1 MNYYEEESYSSFN
14 IKPWLK
20 LRKFF
25 KPYTRKLQGLILFML
40 ITALMDLSIPLFQKY
55 AVDSFIAKDTT
66 EGISSFIALYSAALV
81 TMAVSVTAF
90 IRQAVVVEMHIG
102 MDLRKEIFEHLQN
115 LSLSYYN
122 TTPVGFILARTL
134 SDTNKIGSMIA
145 WGLVDVF
152 WSFAYVIGAF
162 IAMFMLNVRLT
173 LIVAMVIPVM
183 AVVTVYFQKKILF
196 TSRKLRKVNS
206 KMTGSFNEGITGAKT
221 SKTLVI
227 EDKNLTEF
235 KNISSE
241 MKLSAVKLAR
251 LNALYIPIIVF
262 FGSVLTAMVLARGG
276 RLAMEQIIQ
285 IGTLSA
291 FLSYAINIFEPVQQ
305 LARTFAEV
313 ISLQANIERVTEL
326 LEKEPLIKDSEDVIK
341 IYGDNINPK
350 KENWEEIAGEIEFRN
365 VTFKYP
371 DGDEEVLKDFNLHIP
386 AGTNV
391 AIVGETG
398 AGKSTLVNLACRFFE
413 PTEGEILIDG
423 KDYRERSQLW
433 LHSNIGYVLQAPH
446 LFSGTIKENIR
457 YGKLDAT
464 DKDVME
470 AAKIV
475 SVDTII
481 NKLERGYDS
490 NVGEGGDRLST
501 GEKQLISIARAIL
514 TDPKIFVLD
523 EATSSVDTHTERL
536 IQKGIEYLL
545 KGRTS
550 FIIAHR
556 LSTIKKAD
564 IILVVNDGKIIERGT
579 HKDLITK
586 RGHYYNLYTKQF
598 EEEKTL
604 ELFGDI
610 PSSNKD

>member
-1 MNYYEEESYSSFN
+1 MNYYEEESYRSFN

-20 LRKFF
+20 LKRFF
-25 KPYTRKLQGLILFML
+25 KPYTKNLTGLTILML
-40 ITALMDLSIPLFQKY
+40 VTALMDLSIPLFQKY
-55 AVDSFIAKDTT
+55 AVDNFIAKSTT
-66 EGISSFIALYSAALV
+66 EGL
-81 TMAVSVTAF
+81 TAF
-90 IRQAVVVEMHIG
+90 IGAYGAVLTVMALSVTLFIRLAIVVEMHIG

-122 TTPVGFILARTL
+122 TTPVGYILARTL

-173 LIVAMVIPVM
+173 LIVGLVVPIM
-183 AVVTVYFQKKILF
+183 ALITVYFQNRILS
-196 TSRKLRKVNS
+196 TSRELRKVNS
-206 KMTGSFNEGITGAKT
+206 KMTGAFNEGIMGAKT

-227 EDKNLTEF
+227 EDKNLSEF
-235 KNISSE
+235 KGISE
-241 MKLSAVKLAR
+241 ALEGTAINLAR
-251 LNALYIPIIVF
+251 WNALYIPIIVF
-262 FGSVLTAMVLARGG
+262 FGSVLTALVLARGG
-276 RLAMEQIIQ
+276 ILAMDGIIQ

-291 FLSYAINIFEPVQQ
+291 FLSYAVNIFEPVQQ
-305 LARTFAEV
+305 LARTFAEI
-313 ISLQANIERVTEL
+313 ISLQANIERVTDL
-326 LEKEPLIKDSEDVIK
+326 LDKEPLIKDREDVIK

-350 KENWEEIAGEIEFRN
+350 RENWEEIKGEIEFRN

-371 DGDEEVLKDFNLHIP
+371 DGDEEVLKNFNLHIP

-398 AGKSTLVNLACRFFE
+398 AGKSTLVNLASRFFE
-413 PTEGEILIDG
+413 PREGQILIDG
-423 KDYRERSQLW
+423 RDYRERSQLW
-433 LHSNIGYVLQAPH
+433 LHSNIGYVLQTPH
-446 LFSGTIKENIR
+446 LFSGTIRDNIR
-457 YGKLDAT
+457 YGNLDAS
-464 DKDVME
+464 DDQIRE

-475 SVDTII
+475 SLDTLI
-481 NKLERGYDS
+481 NKFEKGYDTH
-490 NVGEGGDRLST
+490 VGEGGDRLST

-514 TDPKIFVLD
+514 ADPKIFILD
-523 EATSSVDTHTERL
+523 EATSSVDTHTEKL
-536 IQKGIEYLL
+536 IQNGIEYLL

-564 IILVVNDGKIIERGT
+564 IILVVEDGKIIERGS
-579 HKDLITK
+579 HKELIAK
-586 RGHYYNLYTKQF
+586 KGHYYNLYTKQF

-604 ELFGDI
+604 EVL
-610 PSSNKD
+610 K

>member
-1 MNYYEEESYSSFN
+1 MNYYEEESYKSFN
-14 IKPWLK
+14 IKPWVK
-20 LRKFF
+20 LGKFF
-25 KPYTRKLQGLILFML
+25 KPYTKKFIFLIIFML
-40 ITALMDLSIPLFQKY
+40 LTAIMDLSIPLFQKY
-55 AVDSFIAKDTT
+55 AVDNFIVKKTT
-66 EGISSFIALYSAALV
+66 EGISTFALFYVTVSAIMAL
-81 TMAVSVTAF
+81 SVALF
-90 IRQAVVVEMHIG
+90 VRVAIVVEMHIG
-102 MDLRKEIFEHLQN
+102 MDLRKSIFEHLQN
-115 LSLSYYN
+115 LSISYYN
-122 TTPVGFILARTL
+122 ATPVGYILARTL

-152 WSFAYVIGAF
+152 WSFTYVIGAF
-162 IAMFMLNVRLT
+162 IAMFMLNKNLT
-173 LIVAMVIPVM
+173 IIVALVIPVM
-183 AVVTVYFQKKILF
+183 AIITTYFQNKILL

-206 KMTGSFNEGITGAKT
+206 KMTGSFNEGITGART

-227 EDKNLTEF
+227 EDKNLFSF
-235 KNISSE
+235 KNITGE
-241 MKLSAVKLAR
+241 MKSASIRLAR
-251 LNALYIPIIVF
+251 LNAFYIPTIVF
-262 FGSVLTAMVLARGG
+262 FGSVLTAFVLARGG
-276 RLAMEQIIQ
+276 KLAMEQIIQ

-313 ISLQANIERVTEL
+313 ISLQANIERVTDL
-326 LEKEPLIKDSEDVIK
+326 LEKEPLIKDSEDIIK
-341 IYGDNINPK
+341 VYGDNINPK
-350 KENWEEIAGEIEFRN
+350 KKNWEEIIGEIEFKN
-365 VTFKYP
+365 VRFKYP
-371 DGDEEVLKDFNLHIP
+371 DGDEEVLNNFNLHIP
-386 AGTNV
+386 AGTNI

-433 LHSNIGYVLQAPH
+433 LHSNIGYVLQNPH

-457 YGKLDAT
+457 YGNLDAT
-464 DKDVME
+464 DEQILE

-475 SVDTII
+475 SVDTIVD
-481 NKLERGYDS
+481 KLEKGYDS
-490 NVGEGGDRLST
+490 QVGEGGDRLST

-514 TDPKIFVLD
+514 ANPKIFILD
-523 EATSSVDTHTERL
+523 EATSSIDTHTERL

-579 HKDLITK
+579 HKELIAK
-586 RGHYYNLYTKQF
+586 KGHYYNLYTKQF

-604 ELFGDI
+604 EVL
-610 PSSNKD
+610 K

>member
-1 MNYYEEESYSSFN
+1 MNYYEEESYRSFN

-20 LRKFF
+20 LKRFF
-25 KPYTRKLQGLILFML
+25 KPYTKNLTGLTILML
-40 ITALMDLSIPLFQKY
+40 VTALMDLSIPLFQKY
-55 AVDSFIAKDTT
+55 AVDNFIAKSTT
-66 EGISSFIALYSAALV
+66 EGL
-81 TMAVSVTAF
+81 TAF
-90 IRQAVVVEMHIG
+90 IGAYGAVLTVMALSVTLFIRLAIVVEMHIG

-122 TTPVGFILARTL
+122 TTPVGYILARTL

-173 LIVAMVIPVM
+173 LIVGLVVPIM
-183 AVVTVYFQKKILF
+183 ALITVYFQNRILS
-196 TSRKLRKVNS
+196 TSRELRKVNS
-206 KMTGSFNEGITGAKT
+206 KMTGAFNEGIMGAKT

-227 EDKNLTEF
+227 EDKNLSEF
-235 KNISSE
+235 KGISE
-241 MKLSAVKLAR
+241 ALEGSAINLAR
-251 LNALYIPIIVF
+251 WNALYIPIIVF
-262 FGSVLTAMVLARGG
+262 FGSVLTALVLARGG
-276 RLAMEQIIQ
+276 ILAMDGIIQ

-291 FLSYAINIFEPVQQ
+291 FLSYAVNIFEPVQQ
-305 LARTFAEV
+305 LARTFAEI
-313 ISLQANIERVTEL
+313 ISLQANIERVTDL
-326 LEKEPLIKDSEDVIK
+326 LDKEPLIKDREDVIK

-350 KENWEEIAGEIEFRN
+350 RENWEEIKGEIEFRN

-371 DGDEEVLKDFNLHIP
+371 DGDEEVLKNFNLHIP

-413 PTEGEILIDG
+413 PREGQILIDG
-423 KDYRERSQLW
+423 RDYRERSQLW
-433 LHSNIGYVLQAPH
+433 IHSNIGYVLQTPH
-446 LFSGTIKENIR
+446 LFSGTIRDNIR
-457 YGKLDAT
+457 YGNLDAS
-464 DKDVME
+464 DDQIRE

-475 SVDTII
+475 SLDTLI
-481 NKLERGYDS
+481 NKFEKGYDTH
-490 NVGEGGDRLST
+490 VGEGGDRLST

-514 TDPKIFVLD
+514 ADPKIFILD
-523 EATSSVDTHTERL
+523 EATSSVDTHTEKL
-536 IQKGIEYLL
+536 IQNGIEYLL

-564 IILVVNDGKIIERGT
+564 IILVVEDGKIIERGS
-579 HKDLITK
+579 HKELIAK
-586 RGHYYNLYTKQF
+586 KGHYYDLYTKQF

-604 ELFGDI
+604 EVL
-610 PSSNKD
+610 K

>member
-1 MNYYEEESYSSFN
+1 MNYYEEEGYSSFN
-14 IKPWLK
+14 IKPWFK
-20 LRKFF
+20 LRRFF
-25 KPYTRKLQGLILFML
+25 KPYTRKLLHLILFMF

-122 TTPVGFILARTL
+122 TTPVGYILARTL

-183 AVVTVYFQKKILF
+183 AVITVYFQKKILL

-313 ISLQANIERVTEL
+313 ISLQVNIERVTEL

-514 TDPKIFVLD
+514 ADPKIFVLD

-579 HKDLITK
+579 HKNLIANK
-586 RGHYYNLYTKQF
+586 GHYYNLYTKQF

>member
-1 MNYYEEESYSSFN
+1 MNNYEEESYRSFN

-20 LRKFF
+20 LKRFF
-25 KPYTRKLQGLILFML
+25 KPYTKNLTGLTILML
-40 ITALMDLSIPLFQKY
+40 VTALMDLSIPLFQKY
-55 AVDSFIAKDTT
+55 AVDNFIAKSTT
-66 EGISSFIALYSAALV
+66 EGL
-81 TMAVSVTAF
+81 TAF
-90 IRQAVVVEMHIG
+90 IGAYGAVLTVMALSVTLFIRLAIVVEMHIG

-122 TTPVGFILARTL
+122 TTPVGYILARTL

-173 LIVAMVIPVM
+173 LIVGLVVPIM
-183 AVVTVYFQKKILF
+183 ALITVYFQNRILS
-196 TSRKLRKVNS
+196 TSRELRKVNS
-206 KMTGSFNEGITGAKT
+206 KMTGAFNEGIMGAKT

-227 EDKNLTEF
+227 EDKNLSEF
-235 KNISSE
+235 KGISE
-241 MKLSAVKLAR
+241 ALEGSAINLAR
-251 LNALYIPIIVF
+251 WNALYIPIIVF
-262 FGSVLTAMVLARGG
+262 FGSVLTALVLARGG
-276 RLAMEQIIQ
+276 ILAMDGIIQ

-291 FLSYAINIFEPVQQ
+291 FLSYAVNIFEPVQQ
-305 LARTFAEV
+305 LARTFAEI
-313 ISLQANIERVTEL
+313 ISLQANIERVTDL
-326 LEKEPLIKDSEDVIK
+326 LDKEPLIKDREDVIK

-350 KENWEEIAGEIEFRN
+350 RENWEEIKGEIEFRN

-371 DGDEEVLKDFNLHIP
+371 DGDEEVLKNFNLHIP

-398 AGKSTLVNLACRFFE
+398 AGKSTLVNLASRFFE
-413 PTEGEILIDG
+413 PREGQILIDG
-423 KDYRERSQLW
+423 RDYRERSQLW
-433 LHSNIGYVLQAPH
+433 LHSNIGYVLQTPH
-446 LFSGTIKENIR
+446 LFSGTIRDNIR
-457 YGKLDAT
+457 YGNLDAS
-464 DKDVME
+464 DDQIRE

-475 SVDTII
+475 SLDTLI
-481 NKLERGYDS
+481 NKFEKGYDTH
-490 NVGEGGDRLST
+490 VGEGGDRLST

-514 TDPKIFVLD
+514 ADPKIFILD
-523 EATSSVDTHTERL
+523 EATSSVDTHTEKL
-536 IQKGIEYLL
+536 IQNGIEYLL

-564 IILVVNDGKIIERGT
+564 IILVVEDGKIIERGS
-579 HKDLITK
+579 HKELIAK
-586 RGHYYNLYTKQF
+586 KGHYYNLYTKQF

-604 ELFGDI
+604 EVL
-610 PSSNKD
+610 K

>member
-1 MNYYEEESYSSFN
+1 MNYYEEESYRSFN

-20 LRKFF
+20 LKRFF
-25 KPYTRKLQGLILFML
+25 KPYTKNLTGLTILML
-40 ITALMDLSIPLFQKY
+40 VTALMDLSIPLFQKY
-55 AVDSFIAKDTT
+55 AVDNFIAKSTT
-66 EGISSFIALYSAALV
+66 EGL
-81 TMAVSVTAF
+81 TAF
-90 IRQAVVVEMHIG
+90 IGAYGAVLTVMALSVTLFIRLAIVVEMHIG

-122 TTPVGFILARTL
+122 TTPVGYILARTL

-173 LIVAMVIPVM
+173 LIVGLVVPIM
-183 AVVTVYFQKKILF
+183 ALITVYFQNRILS
-196 TSRKLRKVNS
+196 TSRELRKVNS
-206 KMTGSFNEGITGAKT
+206 KMTGAFNEGIMGAKT

-227 EDKNLTEF
+227 EDKNLSEF
-235 KNISSE
+235 KGISE
-241 MKLSAVKLAR
+241 ALEGSAINLAR
-251 LNALYIPIIVF
+251 WNALYIPIIVF
-262 FGSVLTAMVLARGG
+262 FGSVLTALVLARGG
-276 RLAMEQIIQ
+276 ILAMDGIIQ

-291 FLSYAINIFEPVQQ
+291 FLSYAVNIFEPVQQ
-305 LARTFAEV
+305 LARTFSEI
-313 ISLQANIERVTEL
+313 ISLQANIERVTDL
-326 LEKEPLIKDSEDVIK
+326 LDKEPLIKDREDVIK

-350 KENWEEIAGEIEFRN
+350 RENWEEIKGEIEFRN

-371 DGDEEVLKDFNLHIP
+371 DGDEEVLKNFNLHIP

-413 PTEGEILIDG
+413 PREGQILIDG
-423 KDYRERSQLW
+423 RDYRERSQLW
-433 LHSNIGYVLQAPH
+433 LHSNIGYVLQTPH
-446 LFSGTIKENIR
+446 LFSGTIRDNIK
-457 YGKLDAT
+457 YGNLDAS
-464 DKDVME
+464 DDQIRE

-475 SVDTII
+475 SLDTLI
-481 NKLERGYDS
+481 NKFEKGYDTH
-490 NVGEGGDRLST
+490 VGEGGDRLST

-514 TDPKIFVLD
+514 ADPKIFILD
-523 EATSSVDTHTERL
+523 EATSSVDTHTEKL
-536 IQKGIEYLL
+536 IQNGIEYLL

-564 IILVVNDGKIIERGT
+564 IILVVEDGKIIERGS
-579 HKDLITK
+579 HKELIAK
-586 RGHYYNLYTKQF
+586 KGHYYNLYTKQF

-604 ELFGDI
+604 EVL
-610 PSSNKD
+610 K

>member
-1 MNYYEEESYSSFN
+1 MNYYEEESNKSFN

-20 LRKFF
+20 LGKFF
-25 KPYTRKLQGLILFML
+25 KPYIKNITILIVFML
-40 ITALMDLSIPLFQKY
+40 ITAVMDLSIPLFQKY
-55 AVDSFIAKDTT
+55 AVDNFIIKDTT
-66 EGISSFIALYSAALV
+66 EGLSTFIALYGAALI
-81 TMAVSVTAF
+81 TMALSVTIFVRMA
-90 IRQAVVVEMHIG
+90 IVVEMHIG
-102 MDLRKEIFEHLQN
+102 KDLRKDIFEHLQN

-122 TTPVGFILARTL
+122 TTPVGYIMARTL
-134 SDTNKIGSMIA
+134 SDTNKIGTMIA

-152 WSFAYVIGAF
+152 WSVAYVIGAF
-162 IAMFMLNVRLT
+162 IAMFLLNAKLA
-173 LIVAMVIPVM
+173 LIVMFVIPFM
-183 AVVTVYFQKKILF
+183 AIITVYFQKKLLL

-206 KMTGSFNEGITGAKT
+206 KMTGSFNEGISGART

-227 EDKNLTEF
+227 EDKNLNEF
-235 KNISSE
+235 KEISIE
-241 MKLSAVKLAR
+241 MKSSSIKLAR

-262 FGSVLTAMVLARGG
+262 FGSVLTALVLSKGSE
-276 RLAMEQIIQ
+276 LAIEQIIQ

-305 LARTFAEV
+305 LAKTFAEV
-313 ISLQANIERVTEL
+313 ISLQANIERVTDL
-326 LEKEPLIKDSEDVIK
+326 LEKEPLIKDSIDVVK
-341 IYGDNINPK
+341 LYGDNINPK
-350 KENWEEIAGEIEFRN
+350 KENWEEIVGEIEFNN
-365 VTFKYP
+365 VSFKYP
-371 DGDEEVLKDFNLHIP
+371 DGDEEVLKNFNLFIP

-413 PTEGEILIDG
+413 PTEGEVLIDG

-433 LHSNIGYVLQAPH
+433 LHSNIGYVLQNPH
-446 LFSGTIKENIR
+446 LFSGTIKENIK
-457 YGKLDAT
+457 YGNLDAS
-464 DKDVME
+464 DEEIIE
-470 AAKIV
+470 AARIV

-481 NKLERGYDS
+481 DKLEKGYDS
-490 NVGEGGDRLST
+490 QVGEGGDRLST

-514 TDPKIFVLD
+514 ANPKIFILD
-523 EATSSVDTHTERL
+523 EATSSIDTHTERL

-564 IILVVNDGKIIERGT
+564 IILVVNDGKIIERGR
-579 HKDLITK
+579 HKDLIAK
-586 RGHYYNLYTKQF
+586 KGHYYNLYTKQF

-604 ELFGDI
+604 EVL
-610 PSSNKD
+610 K

>member
-20 LRKFF
+20 LGRFF
-25 KPYTRKLQGLILFML
+25 KPYTKKLLGIILFMF

-66 EGISSFIALYSAALV
+66 EGINSFIALYAAVLV
-81 TMAVSVTAF
+81 TMAISVNIF
-90 IRQAVVVEMHIG
+90 IRLAIVVEMHIG

-122 TTPVGFILARTL
+122 TTPVGYIMARTL

-152 WSFAYVIGAF
+152 WSFAYVTGAF
-162 IAMFMLNVRLT
+162 IAMLLLNVQLT
-173 LIVAMVIPVM
+173 VIIAIVIPVM
-183 AVVTVYFQKKILF
+183 AVITVYFQNKILL
-196 TSRKLRKVNS
+196 TSRKLRKINS
-206 KMTGSFNEGITGAKT
+206 KMTGSFNEGITGAIT

-227 EDKNLTEF
+227 EDKNLMQF

-241 MKLSAVKLAR
+241 MKVTAVNLAR
-251 LNALYIPIIVF
+251 LNAFYIPIIVF
-262 FGSVLTAMVLARGG
+262 FGSVLTALVLARGG
-276 RLAMEQIIQ
+276 RLAMDKIIQ

-291 FLSYAINIFEPVQQ
+291 FLSYAISIFEPVQQ

-313 ISLQANIERVTEL
+313 ISLQANIERVTDL
-326 LEKEPLIKDSEDVIK
+326 LEKEPLIKDSEEVVK
-341 IYGDNINPK
+341 IYGDTINPK
-350 KENWEEIAGEIEFRN
+350 KENWEEIIGEIEFKN
-365 VTFKYP
+365 VSFKYP
-371 DGDEEVLKDFNLHIP
+371 DGDEEVLQNFNLHIP

-433 LHSNIGYVLQAPH
+433 LHSNIGYVLQDPH

-464 DKDVME
+464 DEEIME

-481 NKLERGYDS
+481 NKLEKGYDS
-490 NVGEGGDRLST
+490 HVGEGGDRLST

-514 TDPKIFVLD
+514 SNPKIFILD
-523 EATSSVDTHTERL
+523 EATSSVDTQTEIL

-556 LSTIKKAD
+556 LSTIKKAG
-564 IILVVNDGKIIERGT
+564 IILVVNEGKIIEQGT
-579 HKDLITK
+579 HNELIAK

-604 ELFGDI
+604 EVL
-610 PSSNKD
+610 K

>member
-1 MNYYEEESYSSFN
+1 MNYYEEESYRSFN

-20 LRKFF
+20 LKRFF
-25 KPYTRKLQGLILFML
+25 KPYTKNLTGLTILML
-40 ITALMDLSIPLFQKY
+40 VTALMDLSIPLFQKY
-55 AVDSFIAKDTT
+55 AVDNFIAKSTT
-66 EGISSFIALYSAALV
+66 EGL
-81 TMAVSVTAF
+81 TAF
-90 IRQAVVVEMHIG
+90 IGAYGAVLTVMALSVTLFIRLAIVVEMHIG

-122 TTPVGFILARTL
+122 TTPVGYILARTL

-173 LIVAMVIPVM
+173 LIVGLVVPIM
-183 AVVTVYFQKKILF
+183 ALITVYFQNRILS
-196 TSRKLRKVNS
+196 TSRELRKVNS
-206 KMTGSFNEGITGAKT
+206 KMTGAFNEGIMGAKT

-227 EDKNLTEF
+227 EDKNLSEF
-235 KNISSE
+235 KGISE
-241 MKLSAVKLAR
+241 ALEGSAINLAR
-251 LNALYIPIIVF
+251 WNALYIPIIVF
-262 FGSVLTAMVLARGG
+262 FGSVLTALVLARGG
-276 RLAMEQIIQ
+276 ILAMDGIIQ

-291 FLSYAINIFEPVQQ
+291 FLSYAVNIFEPVQQ
-305 LARTFAEV
+305 LARTFAEI
-313 ISLQANIERVTEL
+313 ISLQANIERVTDL
-326 LEKEPLIKDSEDVIK
+326 LDKEPLIKDREDVIK

-350 KENWEEIAGEIEFRN
+350 RENWEEIKGEIEFRN

-371 DGDEEVLKDFNLHIP
+371 DGDEEVLKNFNLHIP

-398 AGKSTLVNLACRFFE
+398 AGKSTLVNLAFRFFE
-413 PTEGEILIDG
+413 PREGQILIDG
-423 KDYRERSQLW
+423 RDYRERSQLW
-433 LHSNIGYVLQAPH
+433 LHSNIGYVLQTPH
-446 LFSGTIKENIR
+446 LFSGTIRDNIR
-457 YGKLDAT
+457 YGNLDAS
-464 DKDVME
+464 DDQIRE

-475 SVDTII
+475 SLDTLI
-481 NKLERGYDS
+481 NKFEKGYDTH
-490 NVGEGGDRLST
+490 VGEGGDRLST

-514 TDPKIFVLD
+514 ADPKIFILD
-523 EATSSVDTHTERL
+523 EATSSVDTHTEKL
-536 IQKGIEYLL
+536 IQNGIEYLL

-564 IILVVNDGKIIERGT
+564 IILVVEDGKIIERGS
-579 HKDLITK
+579 HKELIAK
-586 RGHYYNLYTKQF
+586 KGHYYNLYTKQF

-604 ELFGDI
+604 EVL
-610 PSSNKD
+610 K

>member
-1 MNYYEEESYSSFN
+1 MNYYEEECYSSFN

-20 LRKFF
+20 LGRFF
-25 KPYTRKLQGLILFML
+25 KPYTKKLLGIILFMF

-66 EGISSFIALYSAALV
+66 EGINSFIALYAAVLV
-81 TMAVSVTAF
+81 TMAISVNIF
-90 IRQAVVVEMHIG
+90 IRLAIVVEMHIG

-122 TTPVGFILARTL
+122 TTPVGYIMARTL

-152 WSFAYVIGAF
+152 WSFAYVTGAF
-162 IAMFMLNVRLT
+162 IAMLLLNVQLT
-173 LIVAMVIPVM
+173 VIIAIVIPVM
-183 AVVTVYFQKKILF
+183 AVITVYFQNKILL
-196 TSRKLRKVNS
+196 TSRKLRKINS
-206 KMTGSFNEGITGAKT
+206 KMTGSFNEGITGAIT

-227 EDKNLTEF
+227 EDKNLMQF

-241 MKLSAVKLAR
+241 MKVTAVNLAR
-251 LNALYIPIIVF
+251 LNAFYIPIIVF
-262 FGSVLTAMVLARGG
+262 FGSVLTALVLARGG
-276 RLAMEQIIQ
+276 RLAMDKIIQ

-291 FLSYAINIFEPVQQ
+291 FLSYAISIFEPVQQ

-313 ISLQANIERVTEL
+313 ISLQANIERVTDL
-326 LEKEPLIKDSEDVIK
+326 LEKEPLIKDSEEVVK
-341 IYGDNINPK
+341 IYGDNINPIR
-350 KENWEEIAGEIEFRN
+350 ENWEEIVGEIEFKN
-365 VTFKYP
+365 VSFKYP
-371 DGDEEVLKDFNLHIP
+371 DGDEEVLQNFNLHIP

-433 LHSNIGYVLQAPH
+433 LHSNIGYVLQDPH

-464 DKDVME
+464 DEEIME

-481 NKLERGYDS
+481 NKLEKGYDS
-490 NVGEGGDRLST
+490 HVGEGGDRLST

-514 TDPKIFVLD
+514 SNPKIFILD
-523 EATSSVDTHTERL
+523 EATSSVDTQTEIL

-564 IILVVNDGKIIERGT
+564 IILVVNEGKIIEQGT
-579 HKDLITK
+579 HNELIAK

-604 ELFGDI
+604 EVL
-610 PSSNKD
+610 K

>member
-1 MNYYEEESYSSFN
+1 MEYYEEEGYKSFN

-20 LRKFF
+20 LRRFF
-25 KPYTRKLQGLILFML
+25 KPYTKNIVILILFML
-40 ITALMDLSIPLFQKY
+40 LTAMMDLSIPLFQKY
-55 AVDSFIAKDTT
+55 AVDNFIVKNTTQGLGTFIAFY
-66 EGISSFIALYSAALV
+66 GAALV
-81 TMAVSVTAF
+81 IMALSVTIFVRTA
-90 IRQAVVVEMHIG
+90 IVVEMYIG
-102 MDLRKEIFEHLQN
+102 KDLRSEIFLHLQN
-115 LSLSYYN
+115 LSISYYN
-122 TTPVGFILARTL
+122 TTPVGYLMARTL

-162 IAMFMLNVRLT
+162 IAMFMLNEKLAF
-173 LIVAMVIPVM
+173 IVMLVIPLM
-183 AVVTVYFQKKILF
+183 AVVTAYFQNKLLL

-206 KMTGSFNEGITGAKT
+206 KMTGAFNEGISGART

-227 EDKNLTEF
+227 EDKNLKGF
-235 KNISSE
+235 KEISSE
-241 MKLSAVKLAR
+241 MKVSSIKLAR

-262 FGSVLTAMVLARGG
+262 FGSVLTALVLARGSQ
-276 RLAMEQIIQ
+276 LALEQIIQ

-305 LARTFAEV
+305 LAKIFAEI
-313 ISLQANIERVTEL
+313 ISLQANIERVTDL
-326 LEKEPLIKDSEDVIK
+326 LEQEPLIKDREEVVAV
-341 IYGDNINPK
+341 YGDTINPK
-350 KENWEEIAGEIEFRN
+350 KENWEEIAGEIEFKN

-371 DGDEEVLKDFNLHIP
+371 DGDEEVLKNFNLHIP
-386 AGTNV
+386 PGTNV

-398 AGKSTLVNLACRFFE
+398 AGKSTLVNLACRFYE
-413 PTEGEILIDG
+413 PTEGEILVDG

-433 LHSNIGYVLQAPH
+433 LHSNIGYVLQNPH
-446 LFSGTIKENIR
+446 LFSGTIKENIK
-457 YGKLDAT
+457 YGKLDAS
-464 DKDVME
+464 DE
-470 AAKIV
+470 EIIRAAKIV

-481 NKLERGYDS
+481 DKMEKGYDS
-490 NVGEGGDRLST
+490 QVGEGGDRLST

-514 TDPKIFVLD
+514 ADPKIFILD
-523 EATSSVDTHTERL
+523 EATSSIDTQTERL
-536 IQKGIEYLL
+536 IQKGIDYLL

-579 HKDLITK
+579 HKDLIARK
-586 RGHYYNLYTKQF
+586 GHYYNLYTKQF

-604 ELFGDI
+604 EVL
-610 PSSNKD
+610 K

>member
-1 MNYYEEESYSSFN
+1 MNYYEEESYRSFN

-20 LRKFF
+20 LKRFF
-25 KPYTRKLQGLILFML
+25 KPYTKNLTGLTILML
-40 ITALMDLSIPLFQKY
+40 VTALMDLSIPLFQKY
-55 AVDSFIAKDTT
+55 AVDNFIAKSTT
-66 EGISSFIALYSAALV
+66 EGL
-81 TMAVSVTAF
+81 TAF
-90 IRQAVVVEMHIG
+90 IGAYGAVLTVMALSVTLFIRLAIVVEMHIG

-122 TTPVGFILARTL
+122 TTPVGYILARTL

-152 WSFAYVIGAF
+152 WSFAYAIGAF

-173 LIVAMVIPVM
+173 LIVGLVVPIM
-183 AVVTVYFQKKILF
+183 ALITVYFQNRILS
-196 TSRKLRKVNS
+196 TSRELRKVNS
-206 KMTGSFNEGITGAKT
+206 KMTGAFNEGIMGAKT

-227 EDKNLTEF
+227 EDKNLSEF
-235 KNISSE
+235 KGISE
-241 MKLSAVKLAR
+241 ALEGSAINLAR
-251 LNALYIPIIVF
+251 WNALYIPIIVF
-262 FGSVLTAMVLARGG
+262 FGSVLTALVLARGG
-276 RLAMEQIIQ
+276 ILAMDGIIQ

-291 FLSYAINIFEPVQQ
+291 FLSYAVNIFEPVQQ
-305 LARTFAEV
+305 LARTFAEI
-313 ISLQANIERVTEL
+313 ISLQANIERVTDL
-326 LEKEPLIKDSEDVIK
+326 LDKEPLIKDREDVIK

-350 KENWEEIAGEIEFRN
+350 RENWEEIKGEIEFRN

-371 DGDEEVLKDFNLHIP
+371 DGDEEVLKNFNLHIP

-413 PTEGEILIDG
+413 PREGQILIDG
-423 KDYRERSQLW
+423 RDYRERSQLW
-433 LHSNIGYVLQAPH
+433 LHSNIGYVLQTPH
-446 LFSGTIKENIR
+446 LFSGTIRDNIR
-457 YGKLDAT
+457 YGNLDAS
-464 DKDVME
+464 DDQIRE

-475 SVDTII
+475 SLDTLI
-481 NKLERGYDS
+481 NKFEKGYDTH
-490 NVGEGGDRLST
+490 VGEGGDRLST

-514 TDPKIFVLD
+514 ADPKIFILD
-523 EATSSVDTHTERL
+523 EATSSVDTHTEKL
-536 IQKGIEYLL
+536 IQNGIEYLL

-564 IILVVNDGKIIERGT
+564 IILVVEDGKIIERGS
-579 HKDLITK
+579 HKELIAK
-586 RGHYYNLYTKQF
+586 KGHYYNLYTKQF

-604 ELFGDI
+604 EVL
-610 PSSNKD
+610 K

>member
-1 MNYYEEESYSSFN
+1 MNYYEEESYKSFN
-14 IKPWLK
+14 IKPWVK
-20 LRKFF
+20 LGKFF
-25 KPYTRKLQGLILFML
+25 KPYTKKFIFLIIFML
-40 ITALMDLSIPLFQKY
+40 LTAIMDLSIPLFQKY
-55 AVDSFIAKDTT
+55 AVDNFIVKKTT
-66 EGISSFIALYSAALV
+66 EGISTFALFYVTVSAIMAL
-81 TMAVSVTAF
+81 SVALF
-90 IRQAVVVEMHIG
+90 VRVAIVVEMHIG
-102 MDLRKEIFEHLQN
+102 MDLRKSIFEHLQN
-115 LSLSYYN
+115 LSISYYN
-122 TTPVGFILARTL
+122 TTPVGYILARTL

-152 WSFAYVIGAF
+152 WSFTYVIGAF
-162 IAMFMLNVRLT
+162 IAMFMLNKNLT
-173 LIVAMVIPVM
+173 IIVALVIPVM
-183 AVVTVYFQKKILF
+183 AIITTYFQNKILL

-206 KMTGSFNEGITGAKT
+206 KMTGSFNEGITGART

-227 EDKNLTEF
+227 EDKNLFSF
-235 KNISSE
+235 KNITGE
-241 MKLSAVKLAR
+241 MKSASIRLAR
-251 LNALYIPIIVF
+251 LNAFYIPTIVF
-262 FGSVLTAMVLARGG
+262 FGSVLTAFVLARGG
-276 RLAMEQIIQ
+276 KLAMEQIIQ

-313 ISLQANIERVTEL
+313 ISLQANIERVTDL
-326 LEKEPLIKDSEDVIK
+326 LEKEPLIKDSEDIIK
-341 IYGDNINPK
+341 VYGDNINPK
-350 KENWEEIAGEIEFRN
+350 KKNWEEIIGEIEFKN
-365 VTFKYP
+365 VRFKYP
-371 DGDEEVLKDFNLHIP
+371 DGDEEVLNNFNLHIP
-386 AGTNV
+386 AGTNI

-433 LHSNIGYVLQAPH
+433 LHSNIGYVLQNPH

-457 YGKLDAT
+457 YGNLDAT
-464 DKDVME
+464 DEQILE

-475 SVDTII
+475 SVDTIVD
-481 NKLERGYDS
+481 KLEKGYDS
-490 NVGEGGDRLST
+490 QVGEGGDRLST

-514 TDPKIFVLD
+514 ANPKIFILD
-523 EATSSVDTHTERL
+523 EATSSIDTHTERL

-579 HKDLITK
+579 HKELIAK
-586 RGHYYNLYTKQF
+586 KGHYYNLYTKQF

-604 ELFGDI
+604 EVL
-610 PSSNKD
+610 K

>member
-1 MNYYEEESYSSFN
+1 MNYYEEESYRSFN

-20 LRKFF
+20 LKRFF
-25 KPYTRKLQGLILFML
+25 KPYTKNLTGLTILML
-40 ITALMDLSIPLFQKY
+40 VTALMDLSIPLFQKY
-55 AVDSFIAKDTT
+55 AVDNFIAKSTT
-66 EGISSFIALYSAALV
+66 EGL
-81 TMAVSVTAF
+81 TAF
-90 IRQAVVVEMHIG
+90 IGAYGAVLTVMALSVTLFIRLAIVVEMHIG

-122 TTPVGFILARTL
+122 TTPVGYILARTL

-173 LIVAMVIPVM
+173 LIVGLVVPIM
-183 AVVTVYFQKKILF
+183 ALITVYFQNRILS
-196 TSRKLRKVNS
+196 TSRELRKVNS
-206 KMTGSFNEGITGAKT
+206 KMTGAFNEGIMGAKT

-227 EDKNLTEF
+227 EDKNLSEF
-235 KNISSE
+235 KGISE
-241 MKLSAVKLAR
+241 ALEGSAINLAR
-251 LNALYIPIIVF
+251 WNALYIPIIVF
-262 FGSVLTAMVLARGG
+262 FGSVLTALVLARGG
-276 RLAMEQIIQ
+276 ILAMDGIIQ

-291 FLSYAINIFEPVQQ
+291 FLSYAVNIFEPVQQ
-305 LARTFAEV
+305 LARTFAEI
-313 ISLQANIERVTEL
+313 ISLQANIERVTDL
-326 LEKEPLIKDSEDVIK
+326 LDKEPLIKDREDVIK

-350 KENWEEIAGEIEFRN
+350 RENWEEIKGEIEFRN

-371 DGDEEVLKDFNLHIP
+371 DGDEEVLKNFNLHIL

-413 PTEGEILIDG
+413 PREGQILIDG
-423 KDYRERSQLW
+423 RDYRERSQLW
-433 LHSNIGYVLQAPH
+433 LHSNIGYVLQTPH
-446 LFSGTIKENIR
+446 LFSGTIRDNIR
-457 YGKLDAT
+457 YGNLDAS
-464 DKDVME
+464 DDQIRE

-475 SVDTII
+475 SLDTLI
-481 NKLERGYDS
+481 NKFEKGYDTH
-490 NVGEGGDRLST
+490 VGEGGDRLST

-514 TDPKIFVLD
+514 ADPKIFILD
-523 EATSSVDTHTERL
+523 EATSSVDTHTEKL
-536 IQKGIEYLL
+536 IQNGIEYLL

-564 IILVVNDGKIIERGT
+564 IILVVEDGKIIERGS
-579 HKDLITK
+579 HKELIAK
-586 RGHYYNLYTKQF
+586 KGHYYNLYTKQF

-604 ELFGDI
+604 EVL
-610 PSSNKD
+610 K

>member
-1 MNYYEEESYSSFN
+1 MNYYEEESYRSFN

-20 LRKFF
+20 LKRFF
-25 KPYTRKLQGLILFML
+25 KPYTKNLTGLTILML
-40 ITALMDLSIPLFQKY
+40 VTALMDLSIPLFQKY
-55 AVDSFIAKDTT
+55 AVDNFIAKSTT
-66 EGISSFIALYSAALV
+66 EGL
-81 TMAVSVTAF
+81 TAF
-90 IRQAVVVEMHIG
+90 IGAYGAVLTVMALSVTLFIRLAIVVEMHIG

-122 TTPVGFILARTL
+122 TTPVGYILARTL

-173 LIVAMVIPVM
+173 LIVGLVVPIM
-183 AVVTVYFQKKILF
+183 ALITVYFQNRILS
-196 TSRKLRKVNS
+196 TSRELRKVNS
-206 KMTGSFNEGITGAKT
+206 KMTGAFNEGIMGAKT

-227 EDKNLTEF
+227 EDKNLSEF
-235 KNISSE
+235 KGISE
-241 MKLSAVKLAR
+241 ALEGSAINLAR
-251 LNALYIPIIVF
+251 WNALYIPIIVF
-262 FGSVLTAMVLARGG
+262 FGSVLTALVLARGG
-276 RLAMEQIIQ
+276 ILAMDGIIQ

-291 FLSYAINIFEPVQQ
+291 FLSYAVNIFEPVQQ
-305 LARTFAEV
+305 LARTFAEI
-313 ISLQANIERVTEL
+313 ISLQANIERVTDL
-326 LEKEPLIKDSEDVIK
+326 LDKEPLIKDREDVIK

-350 KENWEEIAGEIEFRN
+350 RENWEEIKGEIEFRN

-371 DGDEEVLKDFNLHIP
+371 DGDEEVLKNFNLHIP

-413 PTEGEILIDG
+413 PREGQILIDG
-423 KDYRERSQLW
+423 RDYRERSQLW
-433 LHSNIGYVLQAPH
+433 LHSNIGYVLQTPH
-446 LFSGTIKENIR
+446 LFSGTIRDNIR
-457 YGKLDAT
+457 YGNLDAS
-464 DKDVME
+464 DDQIRE

-475 SVDTII
+475 SLDTLI
-481 NKLERGYDS
+481 NKFEKGYDTH
-490 NVGEGGDRLST
+490 VGEGGDRLST

-514 TDPKIFVLD
+514 ADPKIFILD
-523 EATSSVDTHTERL
+523 EATSSVDTHTEKL
-536 IQKGIEYLL
+536 IQNGIEYLL

-564 IILVVNDGKIIERGT
+564 IILVVEDGKIIERGS
-579 HKDLITK
+579 HKELIAK
-586 RGHYYNLYTKQF
+586 KGHYYNLYTKQF

-604 ELFGDI
+604 EVL
-610 PSSNKD
+610 K